1 MENMEESQGTSY
13 RYMAEDRKP
22 HQENFLEVTVSSLN
36 QVSRVMEENIILARG
51 IYKQESMS
59 VIYLLEFR
67 NVSLT

>member
-1 MENMEESQGTSY
+1 
-13 RYMAEDRKP
+13 MAEDRKP